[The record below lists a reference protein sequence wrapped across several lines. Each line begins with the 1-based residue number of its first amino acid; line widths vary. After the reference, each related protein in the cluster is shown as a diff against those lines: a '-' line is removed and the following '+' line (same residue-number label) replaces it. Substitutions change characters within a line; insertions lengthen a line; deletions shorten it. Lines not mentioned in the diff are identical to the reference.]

1 MIITRIDPFTQ
12 KENSQEINV
21 TEQQLDQ
28 WRNGGRNIQD
38 VMRHL
43 TDDERE
49 FIMTGIMPDSWDEL
63 FKGKED
69 EDLEVNKGAGDDAF

>member
-1 MIITRIDPFTQ
+1 MIVIRVDPFTQ
-12 KENSQEINV
+12 KEHSQEINV

-28 WRNGGRNIQD
+28 WRGGRNIQD

-49 FIMTGIMPDSWDEL
+49 FIMTGIMPDSWEEI
-63 FKGKED
+63 FKGQED
-69 EDLEVNKGAGDDAF
+69 EDLEVNRGSDNDAF

>member
-1 MIITRIDPFTQ
+1 MIFTRIDPLTGVR
-12 KENSQEINV
+12 NTLDLPV

-43 TDDERE
+43 TDDQRE
-49 FIMTGIMPDSWDEL
+49 FIMTGITPTSWDEI
-63 FKGKED
+63 FNETEVTKGVDHE
-69 EDLEVNKGAGDDAF
+69 DAF

>member
-12 KENSQEINV
+12 KEHSQEIDV

-49 FIMTGIMPDSWDEL
+49 FIMTGIMPDSWDEI
-63 FKGKED
+63 FKGQTD
-69 EDLEVNKGAGDDAF
+69 EDLEVDKGI